1 MVRRGKFIK
10 VAKRQLNKVK
20 QLLYQRRKE
29 ENNMPETVLEEAI
42 EELTK
47 MYIKQDV
54 ADRKNK
60 KEAIIQIKRKD
71 YIKQGINLLKLLKKQ
86 N

>member
-1 MVRRGKFIK
+1 MSE
-10 VAKRQLNKVK
+10 AL
-20 QLLYQRRKE
+20 
-29 ENNMPETVLEEAI
+29 LEEAI

-86 N
+86 T

>member
-1 MVRRGKFIK
+1 MS
-10 VAKRQLNKVK
+10 
-20 QLLYQRRKE
+20 
-29 ENNMPETVLEEAI
+29 ETLLEEAI

-54 ADRKNK
+54 ADKKNK

-86 N
+86 TQYFTFQ